1 MNVTNS
7 FKQKRI
13 SREKGFEPKNNSPFR
28 IAKEKL
34 NWEGYRGSG

>member
-13 SREKGFEPKNNSPFR
+13 SREKGFEPKIIEIQYTRCYNEDN
-28 IAKEKL
+28 KETI
-34 NWEGYRGSG
+34 GT

>member
-13 SREKGFEPKNNSPFR
+13 SREKGLKPKIIEIQYTRCYNEDN
-28 IAKEKL
+28 KETI
-34 NWEGYRGSG
+34 GT